1 MVAAEKTRHWP
12 TGTESATFRPPT
24 APMKLIRR
32 LNQPLPPD
40 GSARGHELL
49 SRGLRADDEW
59 LVVLAFSGGGTRAA
73 ALAYGV
79 LEELARTTLRKGGR
93 PRRLI
98 DEVDTLSA
106 VSGGSFT
113 AAYFALHGD
122 RIFDD
127 FEKVFLKRD
136 IQGALM
142 RQIARPQHWLPLV
155 SKRLGRSD
163 LAADYYDY
171 ELFGCALYGDLLH
184 RKNRPDLIINATDM
198 VTGVP
203 FAFTQRNFDL
213 IGSDLTQLPL
223 ARAVAASSAAPLVL
237 SPLTLRNFAAPEA
250 AEAHVACLQEV
261 QRTVPPGGSTDR
273 LAQALVS
280 YLDAE
285 DRPFIHL
292 VDGGVADNLGLRG
305 LLDMSAMNGG
315 FSEMLKLCRFNRVR
329 KIAVIVVNAAAKHG
343 ARWNHGSNPG
353 VVDVLQAVSEHATH
367 QASARTIAEFKAGLE
382 DWRTR
387 PEPETAEAA
396 AIPRA
401 YHLVEVSFDRLSDPA
416 ERRFFRELPTS
427 LTLPA
432 VTVDRLREVGGRL
445 LRESRAFQQL
455 LQDFDTPA
463 PVGDASPVV
472 LESNGAGDQAV
483 VSS

>member
-1 MVAAEKTRHWP
+1 MK
-12 TGTESATFRPPT
+12 SATVPSAPT

-32 LNQPLPPD
+32 LNQPLPAD

-73 ALAYGV
+73 ALSYGV
-79 LEELARTTLRKGGR
+79 LEELARTTVRKSGH
-93 PRRLI
+93 PRRLL
-98 DEVDTLSA
+98 DEVDTISA

-127 FEKVFLKRD
+127 FEKDFLKRD

-142 RQIARPQHWLPLV
+142 RQIARPQHWFPLV

-171 ELFGCALYGDLLH
+171 ELFGCALYGDLLN
-184 RKNRPDLIINATDM
+184 RRNRPDLIINATDM

-237 SPLTLRNFAAPEA
+237 SPLTLRNFAAPEV

-261 QRTVPPGGSTDR
+261 QKSVAPGGSTDR
-273 LAQALVS
+273 LAQAMVS

-305 LLDMSAMNGG
+305 LLDMSAMQGG

-367 QASARTIAEFKAGLE
+367 LASARTIAEFKAGLE
-382 DWRTR
+382 EWRRR
-387 PEPETAEAA
+387 PEPGTTDAA
-396 AIPRA
+396 AAGTPRS
-401 YHLVEVSFDRLSDPA
+401 YHLVEVSFERLSDPA

-432 VTVDRLREVGGRL
+432 ATVDRLREVGGRL
-445 LRESRAFQQL
+445 LRDSRAFHEL
-455 LQDFDTPA
+455 LRDLDTPA
-463 PVGDASPVV
+463 LEVAPAVTLSEPEAS
-472 LESNGAGDQAV
+472 GANDQAV
-483 VSS
+483 VSG